1 MAIKFPKEI
10 IKSGYRCYEV
20 EIPKPVIE
28 TEKKDDGSFSL
39 YAKYDASIL
48 DGFAK
53 DVARD
58 MSEKLGAKLIDELM
72 RLNGYVPEKTCRV
85 ERMEID
91 EFGRYFYLS
100 CGHMQMTHDT
110 TALPYCPICGARVKE
125 EE

>member
-58 MSEKLGAKLIDELM
+58 MSEKLDAKLIDELL

-85 ERMEID
+85 VRKTVDVDGERMTD
-91 EFGRYFYLS
+91 YTCCFNQPGWNNNF
-100 CGHMQMTHDT
+100 
-110 TALPYCPICGARVKE
+110 CPNCGARVKE